1 MEVFEQR
8 IQTEVTTLGEA
19 VYHRVAKPSIHP
31 YMKAQ
36 LKGTK
41 GVDEDYICL
50 PIVHKD
56 THDSKPIL
64 YETVTVDLPELL

>member
-1 MEVFEQR
+1 MESISEAFEEENE
-8 IQTEVTTLGEA
+8 TEVTTLGD
-19 VYHRVAKPSIHP
+19 RVAKPSIYP

-50 PIVHKD
+50 PIVHK
-56 THDSKPIL
+56 TPYDSEAHPL
-64 YETVTVDLPELL
+64 

>member
-1 MEVFEQR
+1 MESISEAFEEENE
-8 IQTEVTTLGEA
+8 TEVTTLGEA
-19 VYHRVAKPSIHP
+19 KNHRVAKPSIYP

-50 PIVHKD
+50 PIVHK
-56 THDSKPIL
+56 TPYDSEAHPL
-64 YETVTVDLPELL
+64 